1 VRIYMHWPFCRSR
14 CAYCDFNTR
23 VAGEDRMKRYCSSLK
38 EEMRAWS
45 SWLPQEDR
53 KVTSLYI
60 GGGTPSIVSG
70 EEMGALYREAGRR
83 FHMMPGAEIT
93 VEINPATWSRHDF
106 RAAASSG
113 INRFSIGVQS
123 LDHDLL
129 RLLGRS
135 HNAEEALRS
144 VQYAQDAG
152 DVVISVDLLYALPG
166 ESKGALLT
174 TLDRVL
180 ELRPHHIS
188 LYALTLDEKTPLA
201 LMHERGVIT
210 LPDED
215 NAADQYF
222 NALEKLGSEGYLQY
236 EISNFSLS
244 GYRCQHNLAYWRREQ
259 YLGLGAGAHSFLG
272 GCRFHNVR
280 SVLDYT
286 KRMQRGL
293 SPIEEWEDLTAEDGL
308 FEEIMLGLRV
318 CDGVPES
325 LICKRGNGLDELEKR
340 GLLRRTED
348 RVLLTSRGMLLS
360 NLVLMELLPV

>member
-23 VAGEDRMKRYCSSLK
+23 VAGEESMKRYHSSLT

-45 SWLPQEDR
+45 SWLPQEDM
-53 KVTSLYI
+53 KVASLYI
-60 GGGTPSIVSG
+60 GGGTPSLISG
-70 EEMGALYREAGRR
+70 EGLGALYREAARR

-93 VEINPATWSRHDF
+93 VEVNPATWSRKDF
-106 RAAASSG
+106 REAAWSG

-129 RLLGRS
+129 RLLGRP

-152 DVVISVDLLYALPG
+152 EVVISVDLLYALPG

-174 TLDRVL
+174 TLDRLL

-188 LYALTLDEKTPLA
+188 IYALTVEEKTPLA
-201 LMHERGVIT
+201 LMHDRGVIN

-215 NAADQYF
+215 NASDQYF
-222 NALEKLGSEGYLQY
+222 NALEKLESGGYLQY
-236 EISNFSLS
+236 EISNFSLP

-272 GCRFHNVR
+272 DCRFYNVR

-286 KRMQRGL
+286 KRIQQGL
-293 SPIEEWEDLTAEDGL
+293 SPIEEWENLKAEDGL

-325 LICKRGNGLDELEKR
+325 LLRKRGDSLDELEKR